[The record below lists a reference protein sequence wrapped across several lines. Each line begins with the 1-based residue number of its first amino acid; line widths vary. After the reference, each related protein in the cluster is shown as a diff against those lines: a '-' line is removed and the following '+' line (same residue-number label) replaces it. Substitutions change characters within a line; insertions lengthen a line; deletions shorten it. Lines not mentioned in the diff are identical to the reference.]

1 MNLQLASSPS
11 REEATS
17 NVGNEA
23 HGSILRPKCY
33 CTAMD
38 RRARFMHAG
47 FKETECDGS
56 MCASRRTEAEAAAAL
71 H

>member
-1 MNLQLASSPS
+1 MDLQLASSPS
-11 REEATS
+11 REEAAS

-38 RRARFMHAG
+38 QRARFMHAG
-47 FKETECDGS
+47 FKNVPCDGS
-56 MCASRRTEAEAAAAL
+56 MCATRRAEAETAAAL